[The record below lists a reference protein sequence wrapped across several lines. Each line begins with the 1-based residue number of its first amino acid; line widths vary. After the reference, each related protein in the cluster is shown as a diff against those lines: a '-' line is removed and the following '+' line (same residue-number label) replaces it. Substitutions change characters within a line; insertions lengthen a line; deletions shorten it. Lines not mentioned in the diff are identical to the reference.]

1 MKASGRRQRLALG
14 AWRLAE
20 TDAGRLPRRLATA
33 AVGPSA
39 KRQAPSAASAA
50 SYAVLC
56 LLSGAFLLPFLWALS
71 ASFKTNAAIY
81 EFPPTFVPR
90 PFHPENY
97 RVALSVLPFWQF
109 ALNSLFVT
117 VSCVIGQLLS
127 GSVVAYSFAR
137 LRWPGRDFWF
147 VVLLGTMML
156 PPQVTMVSTFAGWTQ
171 LRSVTGVDWVD
182 TFRPLVIPSFLG
194 GSAMLVF
201 LMRQFFK
208 TLPLE
213 LEDAARID
221 GCSTWGTFW
230 RVMLPLSRPV
240 LATVAVLAFIGHWHD
255 FLGPLIYLNSIDKY
269 TLQMGLRMFQDIN
282 GSRMNLLMAASMI
295 VLVPVLV
302 LFFVAQRYLVRGIV
316 LSGIK
321 G

>member
-1 MKASGRRQRLALG
+1 MKETAVGARRKAIAEAVRAEGRASRLRARQ
-14 AWRLAE
+14 
-20 TDAGRLPRRLATA
+20 LPRVATYA
-33 AVGPSA
+33 ALVFLG
-39 KRQAPSAASAA
+39 
-50 SYAVLC
+50 VL
-56 LLSGAFLLPFLWALS
+56 FLMPFLWALS

-81 EFPPTFVPR
+81 EFPPSVIPR

-97 RVALSVLPFWQF
+97 SIAISVLPFGQF
-109 ALNSLFVT
+109 ALNSLFIT
-117 VSCVIGQLLS
+117 VACLFGQLLT

-156 PPQVTMVSTFAGWTQ
+156 PPQVTMVSTFVGWTQ
-171 LRSVTGVDWVD
+171 LRSVTGTDWVD
-182 TFRPLVIPSFLG
+182 TFKPLIIPSFLG
-194 GSAMLVF
+194 GSGMLIF

-208 TLPLE
+208 TLPIE

-240 LATVAVLAFIGHWHD
+240 LATVAVLSFIAHWHD
-255 FLGPLIYLNSIDKY
+255 FLGPLIYLNSVDKY

-302 LFFVAQRYLVRGIV
+302 LFFAAQRYFVRGIV

>member
-1 MKASGRRQRLALG
+1 MKASDERRCVVR
-14 AWRLAE
+14 
-20 TDAGRLPRRLATA
+20 
-33 AVGPSA
+33 SA
-39 KRQAPSAASAA
+39 SVA
-50 SYAVLC
+50 SYTALC
-56 LLSGAFLLPFLWALS
+56 VLSGMFLLPFAWALS

-81 EFPPTFVPR
+81 EFPPTFLPR

-97 RVALSVLPFWQF
+97 RIALSVLPFWQF

-117 VSCVIGQLLS
+117 VACVIGQLLS

-137 LRWPGRDFWF
+137 LRWPGRDLWF

-156 PPQVTMVSTFAGWTQ
+156 PPQVTMVSTFVGWTQ
-171 LRSVTGVDWVD
+171 LRNITGVEWVD
-182 TFRPLVIPSFLG
+182 TFRPLIIPSFLG
-194 GSAMLVF
+194 GSAMLIF

-221 GCSTWGTFW
+221 GCTTWGTFW

-240 LATVAVLAFIGHWHD
+240 LATVAVLTFIAHWHD
-255 FLGPLIYLNSIDKY
+255 FLGPLIYLSSIDKY
-269 TLQMGLRMFQDIN
+269 TVQIGLRMFQDIN

-295 VLVPVLV
+295 VLLPVLA

>member
-1 MKASGRRQRLALG
+1 
-14 AWRLAE
+14 
-20 TDAGRLPRRLATA
+20 
-33 AVGPSA
+33 
-39 KRQAPSAASAA
+39 
-50 SYAVLC
+50 
-56 LLSGAFLLPFLWALS
+56 LSGIFLLPFLWALS

-81 EFPPTFVPR
+81 EFPPTFLPR

-97 RVALSVLPFWQF
+97 RIALSVLPFWQF
-109 ALNSLFVT
+109 ALNSLIVT
-117 VSCVIGQLLS
+117 VTCVIGQLLS

-137 LRWPGRDFWF
+137 LRWPGRDLWF

-171 LRSVTGVDWVD
+171 LRNLTGMDWVD

-194 GSAMLVF
+194 GSAMLIF

>member
-1 MKASGRRQRLALG
+1 VTGRDAVPASYRRKTQLA
-14 AWRLAE
+14 
-20 TDAGRLPRRLATA
+20 RLATYGA
-33 AVGPSA
+33 LCGLSA
-39 KRQAPSAASAA
+39 F
-50 SYAVLC
+50 
-56 LLSGAFLLPFLWALS
+56 FLLPFLWALS
-71 ASFKTNAAIY
+71 ASFKTNADIY
-81 EFPPTFVPR
+81 QFPPHLIPK
-90 PFHPENY
+90 PPHPENY
-97 RVALSVLPFWQF
+97 RIALSVLPFVTF
-109 ALNSLFVT
+109 ARNSAIVAL
-117 VSCVIGQLLS
+117 SCVVGQLLS

-147 VVLLGTMML
+147 IVLLGTMML
-156 PPQVTMVSTFAGWTQ
+156 PPQVTMVSTFVGWTQ
-171 LRSVTGVDWVD
+171 LRTLTGIEWVD
-182 TFRPLVIPSFLG
+182 TYKPLIIPSFLG
-194 GSAMLVF
+194 GSGVLIF

-230 RVMLPLSRPV
+230 QVVVPLSRPV
-240 LATVAVLAFIGHWHD
+240 LATVAVLSFIAHWHD
-255 FLGPLIYLNSIDKY
+255 FLGPLVYLNTPDKY

-282 GSRMNLLMAASMI
+282 GTRMNLLMAASMI

-302 LFFVAQRYLVRGIV
+302 LFFSAQRYFVRGIV

>member
-1 MKASGRRQRLALG
+1 MS
-14 AWRLAE
+14 E
-20 TDAGRLPRRLATA
+20 STAGRVR
-33 AVGPSA
+33 
-39 KRQAPSAASAA
+39 SAASPARRRA
-50 SYAVLC
+50 PRVAPAVVATYLA
-56 LLSGAFLLPFLWALS
+56 LVALGVLFLTPFLWALS

-81 EFPPTFVPR
+81 EFPPAPLPI

-97 RVALSVLPFWQF
+97 ATALTVLPFWQF
-109 ALNSLFVT
+109 ALNSAV
-117 VSCVIGQLLS
+117 VSLACVAGQLLS

-137 LRWPGRDFWF
+137 LRWPGRDLWF

-156 PPQVTMVSTFAGWTQ
+156 PPQVTMISSFVGWTQ
-171 LRSVTGVDWVD
+171 LRSITGVDWVD
-182 TFRPLVIPSFLG
+182 TYRPLIIPSFLG
-194 GSAMLVF
+194 GSAMLIF

-221 GCSTWGTFW
+221 GCSAWGIFLW
-230 RVMLPLSRPV
+230 VMLPLSRPV
-240 LATVAVLAFIGHWHD
+240 LATVAVLSFIAHWHD

-269 TLQMGLRMFQDIN
+269 TLQIGLRMFQDIN

-302 LFFVAQRYLVRGIV
+302 LFFCAQRYLVRGIV

>member
-1 MKASGRRQRLALG
+1 METGRPEVIRGERSGAQARPTSQAVRARAAAAARRGSAAKVATYLALCTLG
-14 AWRLAE
+14 AL
-20 TDAGRLPRRLATA
+20 
-33 AVGPSA
+33 
-39 KRQAPSAASAA
+39 
-50 SYAVLC
+50 
-56 LLSGAFLLPFLWALS
+56 FLMPFLWALS

-81 EFPPTFVPR
+81 DFPPTLLPR

-97 RVALSVLPFWQF
+97 TTAIRVLPFWLF
-109 ALNSLFVT
+109 ALNSLIISVA
-117 VSCVIGQLLS
+117 CVVGQLLS

-137 LRWPGRDFWF
+137 LRWPGRDSWF

-156 PPQVTMVSTFAGWTQ
+156 PPQVTMVSTFVGWTQ
-171 LRSVTGVDWVD
+171 LREVTGIDWVD
-182 TFRPLVIPSFLG
+182 TFKPLIIPSFLG
-194 GSAMLVF
+194 GGAVYIF

-208 TLPLE
+208 TLPVE

-221 GCSTWGTFW
+221 GCTTWGAFW
-230 RVMLPLSRPV
+230 RVILPLSRPV
-240 LATVAVLAFIGHWHD
+240 LATVAVLSFIAHWHD
-255 FLGPLIYLNSIDKY
+255 FLGPLIYLNSVDKY

-295 VLVPVLV
+295 VLLPVLV
-302 LFFVAQRYLVRGIV
+302 LFFAAQRYFVRGIV